1 MNLANWLERT
11 ALRHPNRKALFLGS
25 ECIGTYKDFWLAVCA
40 LRFHLEKE
48 GVKSGDRVAVYMQNC
63 PEFLVAFYAVWSM
76 GAVIVPI
83 NFKLHLREVSW
94 ILENAE
100 CSYILGDTVLASDI
114 SLPDITVFAPKWDQL
129 STNIQ
134 VSPVSC
140 SSNDLAWLFYTSG
153 TTGKPKGVMITH
165 GMIKTM
171 ALSYFADV
179 DQVYQSDTA
188 LYAAPMSHGAGLYS
202 IMHVLVGSRHAIPI
216 SGGFAEH
223 EIFNIAEK
231 LNNIHMFAAPTMVKR
246 LTNFAKKNNKKGIGI
261 RTVVYA
267 GGPMYLSD
275 IMEAVEQFGP
285 KFVQVYGQ
293 GECPM
298 GITVLPRWEVA
309 DRKSKKWKERLQSVG
324 YAQSAVEVKI
334 GNKMGVM
341 IETGEIGEIMVRGDL
356 VMPGY
361 WGNTD
366 ATSNT
371 IIDGW
376 LMTGDMGSID
386 ADGYLTMH
394 DRSKDMIIS
403 GGSNIYPREVEEILL
418 LHASVSEVS
427 VVGRESGEWGEEVV
441 AFVVIERGHK
451 FLPETLNQHC
461 LGHIARFKR
470 PKDYINVSELP
481 KNNYGKVLKTTLRQ
495 NLKQNIQT

>member
-11 ALRHPNRKALFLGS
+11 ALRYPNRKALFLGC

-40 LRFHLEKE
+40 LRFHLEK
-48 GVKSGDRVAVYMQNC
+48 GGIKSGDRVAVYMHNC
-63 PEFLVAFYAVWSM
+63 PEFLVAFYAVWSL

-83 NFKLHLREVSW
+83 NFKLHLREVRW

-100 CSYILGDTVLASDI
+100 CSYILGDNVLASEI
-114 SLPDITVFAPKWDQL
+114 SLPDITVFTPKWDQL
-129 STNIQ
+129 STNAK

-140 SSNDLAWLFYTSG
+140 SFNDLAWLFYTSG

-179 DQVYQSDTA
+179 DQVYSLDTT

-202 IMHVLVGSRHAIPI
+202 IMHVLAGSRHAMPV
-216 SGGFAEH
+216 SGGFDEQ
-223 EIFNIAEK
+223 EILNIAEK
-231 LNNIHMFAAPTMVKR
+231 LDNIHMFAAPTMVKR
-246 LTNFAKKNNKKGIGI
+246 LTNFAKKNNKEGIGI
-261 RTVVYA
+261 RTIVYA

-334 GNKMGVM
+334 GNKMGGI

-376 LMTGDMGSID
+376 LMTGDMGSMD

-427 VVGRESGEWGEEVV
+427 VVGRETVSYT
-441 AFVVIERGHK
+441 HLT
-451 FLPETLNQHC
+451 LPT
-461 LGHIARFKR
+461 KR
-470 PKDYINVSELP
+470 IV
-481 KNNYGKVLKTTLRQ
+481 
-495 NLKQNIQT
+495 